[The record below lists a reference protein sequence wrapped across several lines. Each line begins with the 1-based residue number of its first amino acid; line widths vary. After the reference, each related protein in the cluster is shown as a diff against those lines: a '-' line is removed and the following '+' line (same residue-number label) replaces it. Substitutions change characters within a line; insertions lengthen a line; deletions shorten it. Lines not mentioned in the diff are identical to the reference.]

1 MDCATFFDL
10 LDERLGDRHHE
21 PSRTTVGDQCVVEFY
36 HPRVVERLGTGS
48 LVTRFNRSGVVWA
61 PLADHLKVKL
71 RVTDPHRDAVV
82 EALDRAPFAFAE
94 TDHRVVGAPDGEM
107 VTVLH
112 YSMSTD
118 GVSRAEVEATLD
130 AVGAALAV

>member
-1 MDCATFFDL
+1 MDCQGFF
-10 LDERLGDRHHE
+10 EAVETRLADRYEE
-21 PSRTTVGDQCVVEFY
+21 PTRTVVGDQCVVEFF

-61 PLADHLKVKL
+61 PRADHLKIKL

-82 EALDRAPFAFAE
+82 DALAVAPFSFDE

-107 VTVLH
+107 VTILH
-112 YSMSTD
+112 YGVSTD
-118 GVSRAEVEATLD
+118 GVSRAELEATLD
-130 AVGAALAV
+130 AVAEALAV